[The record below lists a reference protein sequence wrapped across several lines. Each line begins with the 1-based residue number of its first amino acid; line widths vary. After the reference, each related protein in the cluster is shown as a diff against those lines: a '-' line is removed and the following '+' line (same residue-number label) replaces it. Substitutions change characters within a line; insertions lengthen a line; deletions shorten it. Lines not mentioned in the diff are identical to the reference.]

1 MLRVQQVQLQD
12 QQRFTVDQ
20 VEDTRTRVD
29 RQLHLLEVQVTIL
42 ILRAAAREVQVQEV
56 LAQEVLA
63 QEVQV
68 HDKTQEA
75 RRLHRD
81 HRRDLLEVLLG
92 AQDLLQALAGHH
104 LATIALDRVQ
114 DLVQQE
120 VHHLAEVHQEVQQE
134 AHQAEVHLL
143 EVRQA
148 EEVAEDQEE
157 ETKNS

>member
-12 QQRFTVDQ
+12 QQRFTAGQ

-56 LAQEVLA
+56 LAQEV
-63 QEVQV
+63 QV
-68 HDKTQEA
+68 HDKTLEA

-120 VHHLAEVHQEVQQE
+120 VHHLAEVHQEAQQE